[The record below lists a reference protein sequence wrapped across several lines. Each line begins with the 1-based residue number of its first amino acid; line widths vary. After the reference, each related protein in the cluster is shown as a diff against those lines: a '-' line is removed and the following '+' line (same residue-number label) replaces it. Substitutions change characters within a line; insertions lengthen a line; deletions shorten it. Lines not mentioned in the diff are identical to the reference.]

1 MALGALMYSLEAI
14 DYYDCEHYIITCVT
28 RVRALVHSMV

>member
-14 DYYDCEHYIITCVT
+14 DYYDCEHYITCVT
-28 RVRALVHSMV
+28 PVRALAHSMV